1 MASPKNSKVVK
12 FADIIVNSLTKY
24 ASWEGDLMIGSLV
37 FPAHSEIGKA
47 LFNDIKNMVSRP
59 FKADLNR
66 LCEQLP
72 FYSNFV
78 KKLTRVY
85 SKS

>member
-37 FPAHSEIGKA
+37 SLLTLKLEKHSLMISKIWY
-47 LFNDIKNMVSRP
+47 LV
-59 FKADLNR
+59 L
-66 LCEQLP
+66 L
-72 FYSNFV
+72 
-78 KKLTRVY
+78 KLI
-85 SKS
+85 